1 MSIKYLYLDDEIEE
15 LTRHIP
21 ELLSSED
28 DELEIDLKLP
38 KSFGEEIQR
47 LRSSEYDG
55 LILDLR
61 LDVKSE
67 AEYRAFTL
75 AQELRTRAT
84 EGTLTDIPI
93 VVCSTDAKLKKSYN
107 KDGTGHDLFDSKYL
121 KEEDLVDNSEV
132 VAKELV
138 AFAKGYKHIAE
149 IKAKMGG
156 RGPQLKQM
164 FQLSAEELK
173 PLDVRLTE
181 HFGEVTG
188 RLPVH
193 EYARFILREM
203 IWTSGPLIDRK
214 VLAARLGLK
223 DDSPGFN
230 ELIETKFNQLK
241 YKGPFHEGW
250 DRWWWHLVDQWWRKT
265 CKSNLAFLDAQ
276 ERASQLTSATNI
288 NGLNAAE
295 PLDREYAT
303 KFWTICALYQ
313 LPLDPIDAIRAETKN
328 EPLPWQDNLSMSI
341 KAALD
346 VESKANNL
354 FPHQLEKERVNELKT
369 TGGE

>member
-1 MSIKYLYLDDEIEE
+1 MSIKYLYLDDELEE
-15 LTRHIP
+15 LTRDIP

-28 DELEIDLKLP
+28 DDLEIDLKLP
-38 KSFGEEIQR
+38 LSFGEEIQR

-61 LDVKSE
+61 LDVKSR

-84 EGTLTDIPI
+84 EGMLNDIPI

-121 KEEDLVDNSEV
+121 KEEDLVDKSESI
-132 VAKELV
+132 AKELV
-138 AFAKGYKHIAE
+138 AFAKGYKSISN
-149 IKAKMGG
+149 IKSRMGG

-164 FQLSAEELK
+164 FQLSGEQLK
-173 PLDVRLTE
+173 PLDIRLTE

-193 EYARFILREM
+193 EYARFILKEM
-203 IWTSGPLIDRK
+203 IWTSGPLVHKK

-230 ELIETKFNQLK
+230 VLLETKLNQFK
-241 YKGPFHEGW
+241 YRGPFYEGW
-250 DRWWWHLVDQWWRKT
+250 DRWWWHLIDQWWRNT
-265 CKSNLAFLDAQ
+265 CKSNLAFLNAE
-276 ERASQLTSATNI
+276 ERVNQLTSTTRIDALTP
-288 NGLNAAE
+288 AE
-295 PLDREYAT
+295 PLCQSYGT

-313 LPLDPIDAIRAETKN
+313 TPLDTIDAIRVETKN
-328 EPLPWQDNLSMSI
+328 EPLPWQDNLSMSV

-346 VESKANNL
+346 IESKVNNL
-354 FPHQLEKERVNELKT
+354 FPHQLEKERVKELKT
-369 TGGE
+369 TGNG

>member
-1 MSIKYLYLDDEIEE
+1 MSIKYLYLDDELEE

-21 ELLSSED
+21 ELLSSENE
-28 DELEIDLKLP
+28 ELEIDLELP
-38 KSFGEEIQR
+38 KSFREEIQR

-121 KEEDLVDNSEV
+121 KEEDLVDNSEL
-132 VAKELV
+132 VANELV
-138 AFAKGYKHIAE
+138 AFAKGYKHIAD

-156 RGPQLKQM
+156 SGPQLKQI
-164 FQLSAEELK
+164 FQLSAEELR

-181 HFGEVTG
+181 YFGEVTG

-193 EYARFILREM
+193 EYARFVLREM
-203 IWTSGPLIDRK
+203 ILTPGPLVDKK

-223 DDSPGFN
+223 VDSPGFD
-230 ELIETKFNQLK
+230 ELIERRLNQFK

-276 ERASQLTSATNI
+276 ERINQLASAINI
-288 NGLNAAE
+288 DALHVAE
-295 PLDREYAT
+295 PITSGYST

-313 LPLDPIDAIRAETKN
+313 LPLDPIDSIRVETKN
-328 EPLPWQDNLSMSI
+328 EPLPWQDNLSMSV

-354 FPHQLEKERVNELKT
+354 FPHQLEKERVKELRT